1 MYGNQ
6 RRTKKSLRL
15 SYNSHPSTDSEPLAD
30 DWYASI
36 TENDGLAKSLDDVSI
51 IPQYPDITQPP
62 VTTDVTTDVTPDVI
76 PDVIPN
82 VVIPQVTPTNFPLIT
97 GKSVLDTGTEKKEQ
111 MSGLNTLILLLVII
125 GGGYMAMKYIK
136 KNNSRFGMSTTYN
149 IRSAYNMAK

>member
-15 SYNSHPSTDSEPLAD
+15 SYNSHPSTDSEPLPD

-36 TENDGLAKSLDDVSI
+36 TENDGLAKSLDDTSI

-62 VTTDVTTDVTPDVI
+62 VTPEVT

-82 VVIPQVTPTNFPLIT
+82 VVIPQVTPSNFPIIS
-97 GKSVLDTGTEKKEQ
+97 GKSVNTTTEKKEQ
-111 MSGLNTLILLLVII
+111 MSRLNTLILVLVIV
-125 GGGYMAMKYIK
+125 GGGYMAMKYMK

>member
-15 SYNSHPSTDSEPLAD
+15 SYNSHPSTDSEPLPD

-36 TENDGLAKSLDDVSI
+36 TENDGLAKSLDDTSI

-62 VTTDVTTDVTPDVI
+62 VTPEVTPDVT

-82 VVIPQVTPTNFPLIT
+82 VVIPQVTPSNFPIIS
-97 GKSVLDTGTEKKEQ
+97 GKSVNTTTEKKEQ
-111 MSGLNTLILLLVII
+111 MSRLNTLILVLVIV
-125 GGGYMAMKYIK
+125 GGGYMAMKYMK

>member
-15 SYNSHPSTDSEPLAD
+15 SYNSHPSTDSEPLPD
-30 DWYASI
+30 DWFASI
-36 TENDGLAKSLDDVSI
+36 TENDGLAKSLDDTSI

-62 VTTDVTTDVTPDVI
+62 VTPEVT

-82 VVIPQVTPTNFPLIT
+82 VVIPQVTPSNFPIIS
-97 GKSVLDTGTEKKEQ
+97 GKSVNTTTEKKEQ
-111 MSGLNTLILLLVII
+111 MSRLNTLILVLVIV
-125 GGGYMAMKYIK
+125 GGGYMAMKYMK

>member
-15 SYNSHPSTDSEPLAD
+15 SYNSHPSTDSEPLPD
-30 DWYASI
+30 DWFASI
-36 TENDGLAKSLDDVSI
+36 TENDGLAKSLDDTSI

-62 VTTDVTTDVTPDVI
+62 VTPDVI

-82 VVIPQVTPTNFPLIT
+82 VVIPQDTPSNFPIIS
-97 GKSVLDTGTEKKEQ
+97 GKSVNTTTEKKEQ
-111 MSGLNTLILLLVII
+111 MSRLNTLILVLVIV
-125 GGGYMAMKYIK
+125 GGGYMAMKYMK

>member
-15 SYNSHPSTDSEPLAD
+15 SYNSHPSTDSEPLPD

-36 TENDGLAKSLDDVSI
+36 TENDGLAKSLDDTSI

-62 VTTDVTTDVTPDVI
+62 VTPEVTPEVTPDVI
-76 PDVIPN
+76 PI
-82 VVIPQVTPTNFPLIT
+82 VVIPQVTPSNFPIIS
-97 GKSVLDTGTEKKEQ
+97 GKSVNTTTEKKEQ
-111 MSGLNTLILLLVII
+111 MSRLNTLILVLVIV
-125 GGGYMAMKYIK
+125 GGGYMAMKYMK
-136 KNNSRFGMSTTYN
+136 KNNSRLGMSTTYN

>member
-15 SYNSHPSTDSEPLAD
+15 SYNSHPSTDSEPLPD

-36 TENDGLAKSLDDVSI
+36 TENDGLAKSLDDTSI

-62 VTTDVTTDVTPDVI
+62 VTPEVT

-82 VVIPQVTPTNFPLIT
+82 VVIPQVTPSNFPIIS
-97 GKSVLDTGTEKKEQ
+97 GKSVNTTTEKKEQ
-111 MSGLNTLILLLVII
+111 MSRLNTLILVLVIV
-125 GGGYMAMKYIK
+125 GGGYMAMKYMK
-136 KNNSRFGMSTTYN
+136 K
-149 IRSAYNMAK
+149 K

>member
-15 SYNSHPSTDSEPLAD
+15 SYNSHPSTDSEPLPD

-36 TENDGLAKSLDDVSI
+36 TENDGLAKSLDDTSI

-62 VTTDVTTDVTPDVI
+62 VTPEVTPEVTPDVI
-76 PDVIPN
+76 PI
-82 VVIPQVTPTNFPLIT
+82 VVIPQVTPSNFPIIS
-97 GKSVLDTGTEKKEQ
+97 GKSVNTTTEKKEQ
-111 MSGLNTLILLLVII
+111 MSRLNTLILVLVIV
-125 GGGYMAMKYIK
+125 GGGYMAMKYMK

>member
-6 RRTKKSLRL
+6 RRAKKSLRL
-15 SYNSHPSTDSEPLAD
+15 SYNSHPSTDSEPLPD
-30 DWYASI
+30 DWFASI
-36 TENDGLAKSLDDVSI
+36 TENDGLAKSLDDTSI

-62 VTTDVTTDVTPDVI
+62 VTPEVT

-82 VVIPQVTPTNFPLIT
+82 VVIPQVTPSNFPIIS
-97 GKSVLDTGTEKKEQ
+97 GKTVNTTAEKKEQ
-111 MSGLNTLILLLVII
+111 MSRLNTLILVLVII
-125 GGGYMAMKYIK
+125 GGGYMAMKYMK